1 METKEII
8 SVIGL
13 LIVIAGWIVT
23 NYLTKRKELT
33 LNALRWK
40 KEQIDGQ
47 LENFYG
53 PIYAIFIENKGARD
67 ILRDIFNRE
76 TLFKFGEKLSRE
88 ENNKYIEYL
97 EKTLIPNN
105 TKVVEIIKNN
115 LHHVPS
121 PDISVNII
129 DFIKY
134 SKKIEYIHSQMK
146 LNGDTYGQHGYEN
159 YHAGFQKEV
168 MDMVENLKS
177 NQWTLI
183 NKK

>member
-8 SVIGL
+8 SIIGL
-13 LIVIAGWIVT
+13 FIVITGWIVS
-23 NYLTKRKELT
+23 NYLAKRKELT
-33 LNALRWK
+33 LNALKWK

-47 LENFYG
+47 LEKFYG

-67 ILRDIFNRE
+67 ILRDVFNRDK
-76 TLFKFGEKLSRE
+76 LFKFGEKLSSE
-88 ENNKYIEYL
+88 ENSKYIEYL

-105 TKVVEIIKNN
+105 KKVVEIIKNN

-121 PDISVNII
+121 QDISANII

-134 SKKIEYIHSQMK
+134 TKKIEYIHSQMK

-159 YHAGFQKEV
+159 YHADFQKEV
-168 MDMVENLKS
+168 MNMVEVLKK

-183 NKK
+183 NEK